1 MNSFV
6 WYVPRTRSKL
16 LREAFY
22 DSQKGADPHAAKA
35 FPASP
40 VAHAYLPQRRTRV
53 RALTAPLEQPA
64 LISGIAVATTG
75 RYIGHIQLISLQL
88 LQDGRQPVEK

>member
-1 MNSFV
+1 MI
-6 WYVPRTRSKL
+6 PK
-16 LREAFY
+16 
-22 DSQKGADPHAAKA
+22 KGADPHAAKA
-35 FPASP
+35 FPS
-40 VAHAYLPQRRTRV
+40 LPARSRSLTAAKDAR